1 MIASMGSKGYRI
13 RLRGYPRWFAVSERM
28 FKRTVPR
35 ETRIVMARVRDSV
48 RVLRP
53 HVRASEVVHERT
65 LAEFV
70 DDDLV
75 AVRCDVYIRVY
86 DDLVHGWIRMVGVL
100 QEDGRVEVTR
110 WCRPRGHGWMPMRS
124 GLEGS
129 LWDEL
134 GWVYDLD
141 DDVPEST
148 LETHDDTH

>member
-1 MIASMGSKGYRI
+1 MIASTGSKGYRI
-13 RLRGYPRWFAVSERM
+13 RLRGYPRWFPVSERM

-35 ETRIVMARVRDSV
+35 ETRIVMARVRDAV
-48 RVLRP
+48 YRTRP
-53 HVRASEVVHERT
+53 RVRASEVMHERT
-65 LAEFV
+65 VAEFV
-70 DDDLV
+70 DNDLV
-75 AVRCDVYIRVY
+75 SVRCDIYVRVY
-86 DDLVHGWIRMVGVL
+86 DDLVHGWVRLVGVL
-100 QEDGRVEVTR
+100 QEDGVVEITR
-110 WCRPRGHGWMPMRS
+110 WCRPRGQRWMPMRS